1 MSGTRLEKL
10 CSEKG
15 LRLTEQRRVIARVL
29 SEADDHPDV
38 DQIHSRA
45 LEFDARISI
54 ATVYRTLR
62 LLEEFGL
69 LEKHEFENTRS
80 RYEEVTDEHH
90 DHMIDV
96 DSGEVIEFAS
106 ERIEKLQAEIAREL
120 GYDIV
125 HHRLELYVRR
135 KGTGSDG

>member
-1 MSGTRLEKL
+1 MVEDCVTGFCLKTDGGVSYLACPFCYAHLCPSYFQFQASNSYNKL
-10 CSEKG
+10 
-15 LRLTEQRRVIARVL
+15 
-29 SEADDHPDV
+29 
-38 DQIHSRA
+38 
-45 LEFDARISI
+45 
-54 ATVYRTLR
+54 
-62 LLEEFGL
+62 
-69 LEKHEFENTRS
+69 
-80 RYEEVTDEHH
+80 
-90 DHMIDV
+90 MIDV